1 MEIMV
6 ESVIPATVRT
16 IKDLRRQGEEL
27 IILYLDDN
35 KVKNKVVKDELKIRS
50 RIYSDRYLND
60 EAYPAFV
67 ENKDLENIVATAKW
81 EVNGKRVESKLFI
94 MGIEPI
100 FNILSLE
107 INRSTLLRLYM
118 EQSVAKRLGIEDKQ
132 QIIIFPSHHWRD
144 SFFDS

>member
-1 MEIMV
+1 MV
-6 ESVIPATVRT
+6 ESVISATIRT
-16 IKDLRRQGEEL
+16 IKDLRRPGEEL
-27 IILYLDDN
+27 IIFYLDDN
-35 KVKNKVVKDELKIRS
+35 KVKKKVVKDEFKIRS
-50 RIYSDRYLND
+50 RIYNDKYLND
-60 EAYPAFV
+60 TAYPVFA
-67 ENKDLENIVATAKW
+67 ESKDLENTVATAKW
-81 EVNGKRVESKLFI
+81 EVNGQRVESKLFI

-118 EQSVAKRLGIEDKQ
+118 EQSVAERLGIEDKQ

>member
-1 MEIMV
+1 MV

-81 EVNGKRVESKLFI
+81 EINGKRVESKLFI

-107 INRSTLLRLYM
+107 IDRSMLLRLYM
-118 EQSVAKRLGIEDKQ
+118 EQSVTERLGIEDKQ
-132 QIIIFPSHHWRD
+132 QVTLFPTYLWRG
-144 SFFDS
+144 

>member
-1 MEIMV
+1 MV
-6 ESVIPATVRT
+6 ESVISATIRT
-16 IKDLRRQGEEL
+16 IKDLRRPGEEL
-27 IILYLDDN
+27 IIFYLDDN
-35 KVKNKVVKDELKIRS
+35 KVKNKVVKSKVIKDKFEIRS
-50 RIYSDRYLND
+50 RIYNDKYLD
-60 EAYPAFV
+60 DTAYPAFA
-67 ENKDLENIVATAKW
+67 ESKDLENTVATAKW
-81 EVNGKRVESKLFI
+81 EVNGQRVESKFFI

-144 SFFDS
+144 SFF